1 MTARPEVQKIGIQLI
16 CRYNTIHMRSAAVLQ
31 KIAILQEFIKKR
43 CADAPTAAIV
53 SGKKSGTQSVFE
65 IIQSSEKGADPLFIR
80 EMTGFKEQ
88 KIAKILYK
96 LFKYGE
102 IRIESGG
109 LYVAVA
115 ASRISG
121 IA

>member
-1 MTARPEVQKIGIQLI
+1 MTARQEVHKNGIELI
-16 CRYNTIHMRSAAVLQ
+16 CRYSMIHRRLTVVLQ
-31 KIAILQEFIKKR
+31 KIAIFQEFIKNR
-43 CADAPTAAIV
+43 CPGALAATIAHR
-53 SGKKSGTQSVFE
+53 KTSGTQSVFE
-65 IIQSSEKGADPLFIR
+65 IIQGSEKGVEPLFIR
-80 EMTGFKEQ
+80 EMTGLKEQ

-115 ASRISG
+115 GR
-121 IA
+121 

>member
-1 MTARPEVQKIGIQLI
+1 MTARQEVHKIGTELI
-16 CRYNTIHMRSAAVLQ
+16 CRYSIINMRLAAVVQ

-43 CADAPTAAIV
+43 CIDAPVPTIT
-53 SGKKSGTQSVFE
+53 SRKKSGTQCVFE
-65 IIQSSEKGADPLFIR
+65 IIKKSKNGVDPIIIKQ
-80 EMTGFKEQ
+80 MTGFRDQ

-109 LYVAVA
+109 LYLAT
-115 ASRISG
+115 ASQ
-121 IA
+121 